1 MTCSYVVT
9 GGGRGIGRAIA
20 EQLSWRGDFVVIIE
34 REASAVDWIS
44 NDDLSPRLSVE
55 VGDVRDEAVLA
66 RAITKATSN
75 AALRGWVNNAAI
87 FRDASLHDAETAEIM
102 ELITAN
108 LELAVAGCR
117 AAVRHFLETKSPGS
131 IVNISSHQVKGAVVG
146 CLPYVTAK
154 AGIEGL
160 TRALAVE
167 YGRHGIRA
175 NVVAPGTVVTAR
187 YEQYLS
193 SLTDEAARQVEDG
206 MRTIHPL
213 GRVAQAAEVAATVSF
228 LLSEEASFVTG
239 ATLPV
244 DGGRT
249 ILGQE
254 PGPA

>member
-1 MTCSYVVT
+1 MSYSYIVT

-20 EQLSWRGDFVVIIE
+20 EQVSRRGDFVVIVE
-34 REASAVDWIS
+34 REASAADWIGS
-44 NDDLSPRLSVE
+44 DGLSRLSVE
-55 VGDVRDEAVLA
+55 IGDVRHEAVLA
-66 RAITKATSN
+66 RAIAQACAN
-75 AALRGWVNNAAI
+75 APLRGWVNNAAV
-87 FRDASLHDAETAEIM
+87 FRDASLHNARTTEIM
-102 ELITAN
+102 ELIAMN
-108 LELAVAGCR
+108 LEVVVAGCR

-131 IVNISSHQVKGAVVG
+131 IVNISSHQVKGAVAG

-167 YGRHGIRA
+167 YGPHGIRA
-175 NVVAPGTVVTAR
+175 NVVAPGTVITER
-187 YEQYLS
+187 YEQYVA
-193 SLTDEAARQVEDG
+193 SLTDEAARQLEGG
-206 MRTIHPL
+206 MRAIHPL
-213 GRVAQAAEVAATVSF
+213 GRVAEASEIAAAVAF

-249 ILGQE
+249 VLGQE